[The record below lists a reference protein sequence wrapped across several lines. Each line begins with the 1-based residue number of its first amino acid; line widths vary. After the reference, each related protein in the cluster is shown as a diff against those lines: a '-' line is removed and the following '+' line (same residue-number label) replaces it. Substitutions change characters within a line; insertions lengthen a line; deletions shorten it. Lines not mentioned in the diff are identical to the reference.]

1 MRLFEGYPKLSDD
14 TVLLHKMS
22 LDDAEALH
30 ALATNPKVYK
40 YLPTFLFEQKYD
52 AEEVIKRLD
61 DECLKTKDSVVL
73 GVYLKSDPKRLIGLA
88 EIYSYKEERN
98 KVSIGTRL
106 DEPYWGKGFATRI
119 TDLLISYIFNE
130 TEIRTITAHVI
141 KGNETFPK
149 VLRKFGFVDKYKEV
163 SEDWGFDQPVIAD
176 KYLLK
181 RDWYNHP
188 LMKDNILAGYLEQG
202 YTLIRKWRGNDY
214 IMGTGCLNRVAEHAS
229 RFGKKALVVANTAH
243 MSKSVET
250 VLKSL
255 EDAGIEIAGGSVCPG
270 ARPNAPR
277 EDVYRIA
284 TYILQ
289 HKPDCI
295 VAVGGGS
302 TIDTCKAASVL
313 ASLGGCASCEIDSY
327 FGTGKVSE
335 ALKATGSKLTPVV
348 AVQTSASSGAHLTKY
363 SNITDPVAGQ
373 KKLIV
378 DPSIVPACALFDYD
392 VTCSMPA
399 RVTIDGALDALSH
412 TFEVFCG
419 AKEES
424 YETAREICECAF
436 NLVLTCAK
444 TAVEK
449 PDDKLAREAIGLATD
464 LGGYAIMVGGTSGG
478 HLTSFSLV
486 DVAGHGTA
494 CGIMNPY
501 YAVFY
506 GKAIQ
511 KQLKVLAGLFASHGF
526 LKEDVESLKGRALAE
541 TVANAMMDFS
551 KSIGAPTKLSDL
563 DGFSED
569 VHVKRAVDAAKDPD
583 LKMKLQNM
591 PVSMTSEDVEPY
603 MKPILLAATRGD
615 LSLIV
620 EM

>member
-363 SNITDPVAGQ
+363 SNITDPVVGQ